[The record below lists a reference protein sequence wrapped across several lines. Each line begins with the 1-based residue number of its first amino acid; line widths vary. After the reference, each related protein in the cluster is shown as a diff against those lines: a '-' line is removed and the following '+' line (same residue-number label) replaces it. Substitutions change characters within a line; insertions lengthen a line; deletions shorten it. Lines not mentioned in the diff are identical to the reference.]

1 MTNQAFCHPRPLPF
15 SIWWRKL
22 HNTLFS
28 AATEACFCRK
38 KRRIKYRPPL
48 AFMLWVARCHEFK
61 SAIKPLEWSG
71 VSVCCCSDWPERAAL
86 PLAWCSSL
94 YTRGWLGCY
103 RTTDGHGTP
112 NTSHTPPEIKKT
124 HVSSLRQR
132 ACQITQVW
140 CNIHVHRLC
149 SDAVFW

>member
-1 MTNQAFCHPRPLPF
+1 MSYLRSTIDIQHQWLIVRDDKPGLLPPTSTSFHHMMKETTQHAVLRCHWGLF
-15 SIWWRKL
+15 LQEKEENKIQT
-22 HNTLFS
+22 TLWI
-28 AATEACFCRK
+28 T
-38 KRRIKYRPPL
+38 
-48 AFMLWVARCHEFK
+48 RCHEFK

-103 RTTDGHGTP
+103 HTTDGHGTP

-124 HVSSLRQR
+124 HVSSLRRR
-132 ACQITQVW
+132 ACQITQVM
-140 CNIHVHRLC
+140 
-149 SDAVFW
+149 